1 MSSLQVDRFTVLILD
16 THTPASNSCQAQV
29 EVSVEVEVLS
39 AIHRVIVMKRDV
51 TGYHVMK
58 RDMTGYHALV
68 ALSGWSM
75 LTSLVQLPRVAG
87 EDHDQR
93 EDVLVKP
100 WEVDA

>member
-51 TGYHVMK
+51 TGYH
-58 RDMTGYHALV
+58 ALV
-68 ALSGWSM
+68 ASSGWSM
-75 LTSLVQLPRVAG
+75 RTSLVQLPRVAG